1 MTVSKL
7 SLRPL
12 LFGALAVALVSQ
24 AGCAWT
30 RGKLGMDVEY
40 QESRQGKPL
49 EVPPGLDPVPM
60 GAAIVV
66 PDATSNA
73 PLVTSDVPPSSL
85 GGAVAPADDLPPT
98 GVAPIGE
105 FTLADT
111 PDNAWRRIGEALEGI
126 PGVVLGDRAKL
137 LNSYEVT
144 YRRVP
149 FLLRAEPGT
158 AGTRVVALGAN
169 GQPITT
175 GAPGEL
181 LALLRD
187 KLAE

>member
-30 RGKLGMDVEY
+30 RSKLGMDVEY
-40 QESRQGKPL
+40 QDSQQGKPL
-49 EVPPGLDPVPM
+49 EVPPGLDKPPM
-60 GAAIVV
+60 GAAIIV
-66 PDATSNA
+66 PDAKDG
-73 PLVTSDVPPSSL
+73 PLIGTELPPSNLS
-85 GGAVAPADDLPPT
+85 GAAAPDELPPLEGVT
-98 GVAPIGE
+98 GIGE

-111 PDNAWRRIGEALEGI
+111 ADNAWRRIGAALPTI
-126 PGVVLGDRAKL
+126 TGVTVGDSAKL

-144 YRRVP
+144 YRRVVV
-149 FLLRAEPGT
+149 LLRAEPVAG
-158 AGTRVVALGAN
+158 GTRVVALGAN

-175 GAPGEL
+175 GAPAEL
-181 LALLRD
+181 LTLLRD

>member
-1 MTVSKL
+1 MTVSPL

-24 AGCAWT
+24 SGCAWT

-40 QESRQGKPL
+40 QESRQGEPL
-49 EVPPGLDPVPM
+49 EVPAGLDTPPL
-60 GAAIVV
+60 GAAVVV

-85 GGAVAPADDLPPT
+85 GGAAPAADDLPPT
-98 GVAPIGE
+98 GVAGIGE
-105 FTLADT
+105 FAVAGGADDT
-111 PDNAWRRIGEALEGI
+111 WRRIGEALPAI
-126 PGVVLGDRAKL
+126 AGVTVGDRAKL

-144 YRRVP
+144 YRRTT
-149 FLLRAEPGT
+149 FLLRAEAT
-158 AGTRVVALGAN
+158 ADGSRVVALGAN
-169 GQPITT
+169 GQPVTT
-175 GAPGEL
+175 GAPAEL

-187 KLAE
+187 QLAR

>member
-30 RGKLGMDVEY
+30 RSKLGMDVEY
-40 QESRQGKPL
+40 QKSQQGKPL
-49 EVPPGLDPVPM
+49 EVPAGLDAPPM

-66 PDATSNA
+66 PDVVQG
-73 PLVTSDVPPSSL
+73 PLVST
-85 GGAVAPADDLPPT
+85 DLPPSNLG
-98 GVAPIGE
+98 GVAVQEDLPSPSGVAGIGE

-111 PDNAWRRIGEALEGI
+111 ADNAWRRIGEALVAI
-126 PGVVLGDRAKL
+126 PGVTVGDRAKL

-144 YRRVP
+144 YRRTVV
-149 FLLRAEPGT
+149 LLRAEPAAG
-158 AGTRVVALGAN
+158 GTRVVALGTS

-175 GAPGEL
+175 GAPAEL

-187 KLAE
+187 QLN

>member
-49 EVPPGLDPVPM
+49 EVPPGLDTP
-60 GAAIVV
+60 GTAAAIVV
-66 PDATSNA
+66 PDANDG
-73 PLVTSDVPPSSL
+73 PLVTTEMPPSNL
-85 GGAVAPADDLPPT
+85 GGVAAADDLPPAT
-98 GVAPIGE
+98 GVTGIGE
-105 FTLADT
+105 FVVADGA
-111 PDNAWRRIGEALEGI
+111 DAAFRRIGQALPTI
-126 PGVVLGDRAKL
+126 AGVTVGDSAKL

-144 YRRVP
+144 YRRVVV
-149 FLLRAEPGT
+149 LLRAEPVQG
-158 AGTRVVALGAN
+158 GSRVVALGPS
-169 GQPITT
+169 GQPVTT
-175 GAPGEL
+175 GAPAEL